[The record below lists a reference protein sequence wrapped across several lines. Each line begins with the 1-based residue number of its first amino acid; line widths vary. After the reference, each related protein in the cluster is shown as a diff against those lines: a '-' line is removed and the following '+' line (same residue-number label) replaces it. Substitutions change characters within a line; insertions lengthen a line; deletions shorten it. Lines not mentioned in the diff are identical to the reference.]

1 MPKGI
6 GYGVVRNRKRPI
18 EKIDKPRAKP
28 PLEKID
34 KPRAKPPLEKIH
46 KGKKPK
52 RTRSYK

>member
-1 MPKGI
+1 MPEGI
-6 GYGVVRNRKRPI
+6 GYGVVRKRKRPM

-28 PLEKID
+28 PMEKID
-34 KPRAKPPLEKIH
+34 KPRAKPPMEKVH

>member
-1 MPKGI
+1 MPEGI
-6 GYGVVRNRKRPI
+6 GYGVVRKRKRPM

-28 PLEKID
+28 PMEKV
-34 KPRAKPPLEKIH
+34 H